1 MLPKRIFPILMA
13 LVLWGCR
20 AQAPAG
26 SSSQSVTAPTVRP
39 RTGPPGRH
47 GGFAIRVP
55 QNGGTPQLYRMP
67 GLSAWSSP
75 LRGKLPPVQ
84 GVLGVD
90 PEAGELF
97 VQTTKNELLALD
109 LESGRVDTV
118 SADARVATIGPDGTV
133 YAVDTSHRVSTLSGR
148 VRLKWTRP
156 LEGEP
161 RELFGAADERLVAV
175 IGGSQPSL
183 VVASAAQPAVTHPL
197 PADGDVAAS
206 RWADLVAVA
215 SDSGVT
221 LLDPLGRRAA
231 GFVSIADHPRA
242 LLFSP
247 SGHRV
252 YVGSRSG
259 MGLAV
264 IDRYSLK
271 EIDGVAL
278 PTPAAALR
286 LDPFGQWLLA
296 RPATGDSVWVVDLPI
311 KRLVGGLATA
321 WYADLPTISPDG
333 ALLMRRGNDVVSIRP
348 DSLLDVGHVPGGA
361 SDFWVATDWAPRGAV
376 EAASASD
383 ATGADSTAGAGNMY
397 VQVSVSRNATWSQ
410 QMAEELTRAG
420 LAAKVLPPATID
432 EGYRV
437 VLGPYSTRDQ
447 AEAIGRKL
455 GRPYWIYHPGE

>member
-1 MLPKRIFPILMA
+1 MLSKRYVPILTA
-13 LVLWGCR
+13 LLLWGCR

-26 SSSQSVTAPTVRP
+26 SSSQSATAPTLTP
-39 RTGPPGRH
+39 QTGPPGRH

-55 QNGGTPQLYRMP
+55 QGGGTPQLYRMP
-67 GLSAWSSP
+67 SLAAWPSP
-75 LRGKLPPVQ
+75 LRGRLPAVQ

-90 PEAGELF
+90 PEAGKLF
-97 VQTTKNELLALD
+97 VRTTKNELLALD

-118 SADARVATIGPDGTV
+118 SANAKVTTLGPDGTV
-133 YAVDTSHRVSTLSGR
+133 YAVDSSHRVATLSGR
-148 VRLKWTRP
+148 VRLTWTRQ
-156 LEGEP
+156 LDGEP

-175 IGGSQPSL
+175 IGGGQPSL
-183 VVASAAQPAVTHPL
+183 VVASAAQPAITHPL

-206 RWADLVAVA
+206 RWADLVAIA

-221 LLDPLGRRAA
+221 LLDPLGRRDA

-242 LLFSP
+242 LVFSP

-264 IDRYSLK
+264 IDRYSMK

-296 RPATGDSVWVVDLPI
+296 RPPTGDTVWVVDLPI

-321 WYADLPTISPDG
+321 WYADLPTVSPDG
-333 ALLMRRGNDVVSIRP
+333 SLLMRRNDDVVSIRP
-348 DSLLDVGHVPGGA
+348 DSLLDVGRVPGGA
-361 SDFWVATDWAPRGAV
+361 GDYWVATDWAPRGAV
-376 EAASASD
+376 QASSASAT
-383 ATGADSTAGAGNMY
+383 AAADSAGGEGNMY

-410 QMAEELTRAG
+410 QMAEDLTRAG

-437 VLGPYSTRDQ
+437 VLGPYPTRDQ

-455 GRPYWIYHPGE
+455 GRPYWIYHPGQ

>member
-1 MLPKRIFPILMA
+1 LLPKRSVPILMA

-26 SSSQSVTAPTVRP
+26 SSSQSVTATTLTP

-47 GGFAIRVP
+47 AGFAIRVP
-55 QNGGTPQLYRMP
+55 QNGGAPQLYRMP
-67 GLSAWSSP
+67 SLAAWSSP
-75 LRGKLPPVQ
+75 LRGKLPAVQ

-90 PEAGELF
+90 PEAGALF
-97 VQTTKNELLALD
+97 VQTTRNELLALD

-118 SADARVATIGPDGTV
+118 SASARLATLGPDGTV
-133 YAVDTSHRVSTLSGR
+133 YAVDTSHRVATLSGR
-148 VRLKWTRP
+148 VRLNWMRP

-161 RELFGAADERLVAV
+161 RELFGAAGGRLVAV
-175 IGGSQPSL
+175 IGGSQPTI

-206 RWADLVAVA
+206 RWADLVAIA

-221 LLDPLGRRAA
+221 LLDPLGRRDA
-231 GFVSIADHPRA
+231 GFVAIANHPRA
-242 LLFSP
+242 LVFSP

-259 MGLAV
+259 TGLAV
-264 IDRYSLK
+264 IDRYGLK

-278 PTPAAALR
+278 PTSAAALR

-296 RPATGDSVWVVDLPI
+296 RPPSGDSVWVVDLPI

-321 WYADLPTISPDG
+321 WYADLPTVSPDG
-333 ALLMRRGNDVVSIRP
+333 ALVMRRGGDVVSIKP
-348 DSLLDVGHVPGGA
+348 DSLTDIGQVPGGA
-361 SDFWVATDWAPRGAV
+361 SDLWVTTDWAPRGAAQ
-376 EAASASD
+376 AASAA
-383 ATGADSTAGAGNMY
+383 ATAADSTGGEGTLY

-410 QMAEELTRAG
+410 QMADELTRAG

-455 GRPYWIYHPGE
+455 GRPYWIYHPGQ

>member
-1 MLPKRIFPILMA
+1 M
-13 LVLWGCR
+13 
-20 AQAPAG
+20 
-26 SSSQSVTAPTVRP
+26 
-39 RTGPPGRH
+39 
-47 GGFAIRVP
+47 P

-221 LLDPLGRRAA
+221 LLDPLGRRDA

-242 LLFSP
+242 LVFSP

-252 YVGSRSG
+252 YVGSRGG

-296 RPATGDSVWVVDLPI
+296 RPPAGDSVWVVDLPI

>member
-1 MLPKRIFPILMA
+1 
-13 LVLWGCR
+13 
-20 AQAPAG
+20 
-26 SSSQSVTAPTVRP
+26 
-39 RTGPPGRH
+39 
-47 GGFAIRVP
+47 
-55 QNGGTPQLYRMP
+55 MP